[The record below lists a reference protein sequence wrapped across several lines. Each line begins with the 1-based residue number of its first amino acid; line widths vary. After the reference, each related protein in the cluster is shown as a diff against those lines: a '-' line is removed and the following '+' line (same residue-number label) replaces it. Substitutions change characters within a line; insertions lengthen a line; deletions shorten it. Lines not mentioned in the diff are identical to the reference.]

1 MGFGAIVGALASKG
15 LDVGASA
22 FLQHNQANLESRFY
36 RHRHQYEVRDLRAAG
51 LNPVLSA
58 LNGASGGLNVGLV
71 GTGDTAQSAAAL
83 HNAMKQDDLITAQ
96 ENKTKADTATSL
108 ALGKMYTEQ
117 ANSARQ
123 QANLIAEQ
131 AKSTNRENVFYSQN
145 PDVYRA
151 MLRERAV
158 PGLGGKAS
166 VASDVVEGV
175 ANSAKPL
182 VKRVIKAI
190 SPRTRNEA
198 RRLFE
203 LSGEQ

>member
-1 MGFGAIVGALASKG
+1 
-15 LDVGASA
+15 
-22 FLQHNQANLESRFY
+22 
-36 RHRHQYEVRDLRAAG
+36 
-51 LNPVLSA
+51 
-58 LNGASGGLNVGLV
+58 
-71 GTGDTAQSAAAL
+71 
-83 HNAMKQDDLITAQ
+83 
-96 ENKTKADTATSL
+96 
-108 ALGKMYTEQ
+108 MYTEQ